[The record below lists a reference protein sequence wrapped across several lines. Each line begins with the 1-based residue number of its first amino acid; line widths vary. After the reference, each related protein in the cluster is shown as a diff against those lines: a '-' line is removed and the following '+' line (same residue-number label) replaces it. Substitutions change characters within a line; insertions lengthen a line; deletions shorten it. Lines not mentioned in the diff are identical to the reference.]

1 MVGTIGADN
10 GGSNGG
16 NGGSNGGNGGNSDNA
31 DNAVMNVACTIDC
44 YPVERQR
51 NLIQNRSL

>member
-16 NGGSNGGNGGNSDNA
+16 NGGNSDNA
-31 DNAVMNVACTIDC
+31 DNADSAVMNVACTIDC
-44 YPVERQR
+44 YPVESQS